1 MNFKNLTIIIPPH
14 NRHDYLDRILEYL
27 AGYEFDII
35 ISDSS
40 EKQYIFKKD
49 YSQVRYYH
57 YPNQSFSQKI
67 DQTLQFVNTKY
78 CMLMAEDDFYV
89 PETIHSCISFLESN
103 EAYSSCQG
111 WYTRFSGGKKKSIFI
126 KLMYLNIFNRDIKSN
141 DALERIRLLL
151 RSYIQLFYSVHKTD
165 NLKQTFQFSNENKI
179 SNMFVIELL
188 IALISIS
195 NGKHKVINQFYGAR
209 EFIPSSVGNTGVNFH
224 TFASSEIYIK
234 DYKMFLTKLSQYVAT
249 KTGNNVNIVQ
259 NSIEHSINYYLKNTK
274 LNIFQKIKQ
283 KFLYYIKAI
292 FLNKT
297 RYRKQWSIMKNY
309 LK

>member
-1 MNFKNLTIIIPPH
+1 
-14 NRHDYLDRILEYL
+14 
-27 AGYEFDII
+27 
-35 ISDSS
+35 
-40 EKQYIFKKD
+40 
-49 YSQVRYYH
+49 
-57 YPNQSFSQKI
+57 
-67 DQTLQFVNTKY
+67 
-78 CMLMAEDDFYV
+78 
-89 PETIHSCISFLESN
+89 
-103 EAYSSCQG
+103 
-111 WYTRFSGGKKKSIFI
+111 
-126 KLMYLNIFNRDIKSN
+126 MYLNIFNRDIKSN